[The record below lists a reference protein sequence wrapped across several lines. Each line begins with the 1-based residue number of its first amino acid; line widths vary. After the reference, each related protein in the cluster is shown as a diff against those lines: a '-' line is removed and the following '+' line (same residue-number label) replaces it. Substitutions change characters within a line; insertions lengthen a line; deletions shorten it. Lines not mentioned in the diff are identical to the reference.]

1 MTGNNEEKARELNQ
15 IPIDRCEHKIRFLI
29 NGMRH
34 TEIILREFI
43 TIVRAEMKKLQTLI
57 PREECNEF
65 FKECFGLIKTEP
77 NIIRKTNQIIERTEP
92 DIIKKANRIIE
103 DFSKKEFEPGKD
115 NQNGRD

>member
-1 MTGNNEEKARELNQ
+1 MIQDNEEKARELNQ

-43 TIVRAEMKKLQTLI
+43 NTVRAEMKKLQTLI
-57 PREECNEF
+57 PEEERIEF
-65 FKECFGLIKTEP
+65 YKECFGIIETEP
-77 NIIRKTNQIIERTEP
+77 NIIRKANQIARRTEP

-115 NQNGRD
+115 NQNGRN